1 MGTDPDVAYSVSMGR
16 VLDHIDEPTASW
28 IADQHMFFVGTAPAE
43 GGRVNLSPKGL
54 DTFRLLGPTSVAYLD
69 LTRSGAETIAHTT
82 ENGRITFMFCAFD
95 GAPRILRL
103 YGIGSVLIPDS
114 AKFTEHR
121 DLFPERRGVR
131 SIITAKIDRVQDSC
145 GYAVPKMGFVEDRTR
160 VATWVANRTDED
172 ITNYWREKNTVSI
185 DGLPA
190 LDISA
195 QADETQF

>member
-69 LTRSGAETIAHTT
+69 LTGSGAETIAHTT